1 MTTSLLSRMQIDRNL
16 RRSTEHVEIV
26 PQETC
31 VHHESPESVLTEC
44 ATMSTSTHTTIIP
57 TSSSVS
63 KSATVVSPRRA
74 SEIPGHSVTNK

>member
-44 ATMSTSTHTTIIP
+44 ATMSTSTHGTSNPSTVNK
-57 TSSSVS
+57 SSS
-63 KSATVVSPRRA
+63 VVSPRRA
-74 SEIPGHSVTNK
+74 SEIPVDESK

>member
-1 MTTSLLSRMQIDRNL
+1 MTTSLLSRMQIDRDL

-44 ATMSTSTHTTIIP
+44 ATMSTSTHTPVPP
-57 TSSSVS
+57 TVTSP
-63 KSATVVSPRRA
+63 TVVSPRRA
-74 SEIPGHSVTNK
+74 SEIPGTSVANK

>member
-1 MTTSLLSRMQIDRNL
+1 MTTSLLSRMQIDRDL

-31 VHHESPESVLTEC
+31 VHHESPDSVLTEC
-44 ATMSTSTHTTIIP
+44 ATMSTSTHVMP
-57 TSSSVS
+57 NSSSTIS

-74 SEIPGHSVTNK
+74 SEIPGTSVPNK